1 MMPTIESCFQINCQ
15 LMREPANLSV
25 FGGIRSGSGQIKKK
39 SINIVSVA
47 TELEPWTPSGESATQ
62 DVNSAIEDIR
72 TILQKLQQKIGASD
86 QYIYGLLDCISDD
99 YRAQLPSG
107 KA

>member
-1 MMPTIESCFQINCQ
+1 MPAQKD
-15 LMREPANLSV
+15 RE
-25 FGGIRSGSGQIKKK
+25 IRRGVPHQAPKRVTPEA

-47 TELEPWTPSGESATQ
+47 TESEPWAPSDESATQ
-62 DVNSAIEDIR
+62 DVNSAMEDIR
-72 TILQKLQQKIGASD
+72 VILQKLQEKIGASD
-86 QYIYGLLDCISDD
+86 QYVFGLLDCISDD

>member
-1 MMPTIESCFQINCQ
+1 MPAPKNREVRRGVSHQPPKRVTPES
-15 LMREPANLSV
+15 
-25 FGGIRSGSGQIKKK
+25 

-47 TELEPWTPSGESATQ
+47 TELKPWAPSDESARQ
-62 DVNSAIEDIR
+62 DVNSAMEDIR